1 MNTKKCFLLETLDKF
16 DKEDIS
22 RAYAEL
28 LQLQKLQLRNFLM
41 QHKRTIDSGI
51 DTES

>member
-22 RAYAEL
+22 RAYAATAATAEIAAT
-28 LQLQKLQLRNFLM
+28 QFSNATQTHHRQWHR
-41 QHKRTIDSGI
+41 H
-51 DTES
+51 